1 MKINKEFEITT
12 DKDKNYILI
21 QTYKTKVGTYT
32 TKERYYPT
40 LEAALSGC
48 LKQRILKNVVEMLF
62 IKTRKI
68 LLYNNVCISRRMYDV
83 DTFYRMVSS
92 SNMFYTSI
100 SNVSM
105 SSSLLCAMCTLWRSC
120 KYN

>member
-40 LEAALSGC
+40 LEAALDGC
-48 LKQRILKNVVEMLF
+48 LKQRILQTELKDLKTVLDEMHKIQKD
-62 IKTRKI
+62 IKKC
-68 LLYNNVCISRRMYDV
+68 L
-83 DTFYRMVSS
+83 
-92 SNMFYTSI
+92 
-100 SNVSM
+100 
-105 SSSLLCAMCTLWRSC
+105 
-120 KYN
+120 KEGK

>member
-48 LKQRILKNVVEMLF
+48 LKQRILKNV
-62 IKTRKI
+62 
-68 LLYNNVCISRRMYDV
+68 
-83 DTFYRMVSS
+83 
-92 SNMFYTSI
+92 
-100 SNVSM
+100 
-105 SSSLLCAMCTLWRSC
+105 
-120 KYN
+120 

>member
-40 LEAALSGC
+40 LEAAFKGCVRQGIMLTELNDLKTVLDEMHKIQKDIKKC
-48 LKQRILKNVVEMLF
+48 LKGSK
-62 IKTRKI
+62 
-68 LLYNNVCISRRMYDV
+68 
-83 DTFYRMVSS
+83 
-92 SNMFYTSI
+92 
-100 SNVSM
+100 
-105 SSSLLCAMCTLWRSC
+105 
-120 KYN
+120 

>member
-21 QTYKTKVGTYT
+21 QTYKTKVGTFT

-48 LKQRILKNVVEMLF
+48 LKQRILKNV
-62 IKTRKI
+62 
-68 LLYNNVCISRRMYDV
+68 
-83 DTFYRMVSS
+83 
-92 SNMFYTSI
+92 
-100 SNVSM
+100 
-105 SSSLLCAMCTLWRSC
+105 
-120 KYN
+120 

>member
-48 LKQRILKNVVEMLF
+48 LKQRILQSKSAAH
-62 IKTRKI
+62 
-68 LLYNNVCISRRMYDV
+68 VCPLPER
-83 DTFYRMVSS
+83 
-92 SNMFYTSI
+92 NLCL
-100 SNVSM
+100 N
-105 SSSLLCAMCTLWRSC
+105 SLI
-120 KYN
+120 

>member
-40 LEAALSGC
+40 LEVALSGC
-48 LKQRILKNVVEMLF
+48 LKQRILQTELKDLKTVLDEMHKIQKD
-62 IKTRKI
+62 IKKC
-68 LLYNNVCISRRMYDV
+68 LKED
-83 DTFYRMVSS
+83 
-92 SNMFYTSI
+92 
-100 SNVSM
+100 
-105 SSSLLCAMCTLWRSC
+105 
-120 KYN
+120 K

>member
-32 TKERYYPT
+32 TKERYCAT

-48 LKQRILKNVVEMLF
+48 LKQRILQTELKDLKTVLDEMHKIQKD
-62 IKTRKI
+62 IKKC
-68 LLYNNVCISRRMYDV
+68 L
-83 DTFYRMVSS
+83 
-92 SNMFYTSI
+92 
-100 SNVSM
+100 
-105 SSSLLCAMCTLWRSC
+105 
-120 KYN
+120 KEGK

>member
-40 LEAALSGC
+40 LEAALSCC
-48 LKQRILKNVVEMLF
+48 LKQRILQTELKDLKTVLDEMHKIQKD
-62 IKTRKI
+62 IKKC
-68 LLYNNVCISRRMYDV
+68 L
-83 DTFYRMVSS
+83 
-92 SNMFYTSI
+92 
-100 SNVSM
+100 
-105 SSSLLCAMCTLWRSC
+105 
-120 KYN
+120 KEGK

>member
-32 TKERYYPT
+32 TKERYYPP

-48 LKQRILKNVVEMLF
+48 LKQRILQTELKDLKTVLDEMHKIQKD
-62 IKTRKI
+62 IKKC
-68 LLYNNVCISRRMYDV
+68 L
-83 DTFYRMVSS
+83 
-92 SNMFYTSI
+92 
-100 SNVSM
+100 
-105 SSSLLCAMCTLWRSC
+105 
-120 KYN
+120 KEGK

>member
-40 LEAALSGC
+40 LEAALDGC
-48 LKQRILKNVVEMLF
+48 LKQGLLKTELKDLKTVLDEMHKIQKD
-62 IKTRKI
+62 IKKC
-68 LLYNNVCISRRMYDV
+68 L
-83 DTFYRMVSS
+83 
-92 SNMFYTSI
+92 
-100 SNVSM
+100 
-105 SSSLLCAMCTLWRSC
+105 
-120 KYN
+120 KEGK